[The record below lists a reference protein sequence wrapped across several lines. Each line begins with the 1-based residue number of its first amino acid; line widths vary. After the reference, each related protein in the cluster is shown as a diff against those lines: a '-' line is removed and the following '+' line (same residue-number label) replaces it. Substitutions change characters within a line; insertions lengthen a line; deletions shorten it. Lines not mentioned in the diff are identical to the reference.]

1 MAFSF
6 TPAQQK
12 VLDARGHNILVS
24 AAAGSGKTAV
34 LVERIVRLVTD
45 RENPL
50 DIDRLLVVTFTRAAA
65 AQMRER
71 IGQAL
76 SERLSR
82 DPENQHL
89 QNQQVLLHNAQI
101 TTMDSFFTFLL
112 RNYFCDI
119 DLDPGFRQIEQT
131 ESSLIAKEVMDSFLE
146 EKYAENDTGFLRCV
160 EYFCPGT
167 GDREIEELILDLC
180 RRAGSHPSW
189 EAWLKERAFDY
200 DVPDEDA
207 LFRTSWMQSAVHRLA
222 SLFLEMDAQYAAM
235 EKSCLE
241 TDGLEG
247 VLVFLQE
254 ERKSLFSGIRA
265 LMQTGM
271 SFEEKDS
278 PACPEKEDV
287 LKDEDDLLRCLWE
300 EIRRALSYQFPRY
313 PSPRGKKAAGI
324 DPGVKNAV
332 KTMRDAQK
340 KQITGLRDSMA
351 GSGPEIILEMMRSAR
366 EPMKKLSSLALEFYG
381 RFLEAKREKHVID
394 FVDLEHFALDI
405 LAQRQEDG
413 TYLPRRAAKAL
424 RSFYAEIL
432 IDEYQDSNEV
442 QELMLRIIS
451 GEEDGRNNRFM
462 VGDIKQSI
470 YRFRL
475 ARPEI
480 FMEKYDAYLPD
491 DPEKERIELDQNFRS
506 RKEVLDCVNSLF
518 MRIMRREIGG
528 VEYNWNVSLKQ
539 GADYPAAKSCGE
551 HSYQAELL
559 LLETGQSSAADEDDQ
574 AQGDDILGDQADFGT
589 QEGYEWQ
596 ELFEGMPEDTPEE
609 MPAGDDPGSLTERQK
624 EALLI
629 AGRIR
634 QIVGSLPVRDEESG
648 QMRPA
653 RYGDI
658 VILLRST
665 VGWNEDLRAVF
676 DREGIPSYA
685 ESRTGYFAAR
695 EIREMIGLLQIL
707 DNPRQDIPLYGTLC
721 GYFGGFSQDE
731 IAAIRLMDS
740 DGQLYDALVKSARSS
755 SFEGLEPA
763 CAALDDIEN
772 IKPEEP
778 ESALPD
784 RSFVMDSGLAARC
797 RDFLDFVETWRGKAQ
812 YLSVAEVVE
821 GLLEQTGFL
830 DYCTALPAG
839 GQRAANLAFLRSQ
852 AEAFVKTDFTGLFQF
867 LRFIDG
873 IRSQEID
880 YGEANILDENADV
893 VRIMSIHKS
902 KGLEFPVCFVAG
914 LSKDFSFR
922 KFDASGTMLFDSD
935 WGAGIFYYDPGS
947 RVRATTLRR
956 EEIAEKIRR
965 DCMGE
970 ELRVLYVALTRAK
983 EKLIMTASM
992 KDWEKKLLAW
1002 KSKMAGF
1009 YMTQG
1014 EGKLYPSMIAGASSF
1029 AELICEAVMAQAGP
1043 DSDRV
1048 FYGENREDEE
1058 FPLQVR
1064 IMSEDDLVLHA
1075 GREQMDLSRID
1086 EIWRGM
1092 EGKPLAGQPDPQAAG
1107 QIADRYFYS
1116 YPHEELRDLYAHTS
1130 VSEIKHRA
1138 MQSAI
1143 NSAGGASGAALG
1155 TALEGL
1161 QSAKEGAGPS
1171 GEGPRELF
1179 PEMTPVPYLP
1189 SFIREGTGD
1198 GSVADSEAAA
1208 GEGGA
1213 RRGTAFHRILELID
1227 YKRRDEFL
1235 QDYSEEKGDDPERR
1249 GTALDLW
1256 MASLSEKGL
1265 ISEED
1270 AALVKTG
1277 PLVHFLRS
1285 ALAARMA
1292 RAAEQGRLYREQ
1304 SFLMGCPADEVERY
1318 AAGGGTDPARP
1329 RFPHDEMITL
1339 QGVIDAFF
1347 VENGRI
1353 ILVDYKTDRVRSAG
1367 ELTARYQTQLE
1378 IYARALQQAYSMPV
1392 AEKIIYS
1399 SFLGKEFDI

>member
-34 LVERIVRLVTD
+34 LVERIVRLVTEGD
-45 RENPL
+45 NPL

-76 SERLSR
+76 SQRLSR
-82 DPENQHL
+82 EPKNQHL

-146 EKYAENDTGFLRCV
+146 EKYAENDEGFLRCV
-160 EYFCPGT
+160 EYFCTGT

-207 LFRTSWMQSAVHRLA
+207 LFRTVWMRSAVGRLA
-222 SLFLEMDAQYAAM
+222 SLFMEMDAQYAAM

-241 TDGLEG
+241 TDGMEG

-254 ERKSLFSGIRA
+254 ERRSLFAGIRA
-265 LMQTGM
+265 LMQTDMPFG
-271 SFEEKDS
+271 EKDS
-278 PACPEKEDV
+278 QAGPEKED
-287 LKDEDDLLRCLWE
+287 LIEDEDALLRNLWE
-300 EIRRALSYQFPRY
+300 EIRRALSYQFQRY

-324 DPGVKNAV
+324 DPDVKNAV

-351 GSGPEIILEMMRSAR
+351 GTSPEIILEMMRSAR
-366 EPMKKLSSLALEFYG
+366 EPMQMLSSLALEFYR

-480 FMEKYDAYLPD
+480 FMEKYDTYLPD

-528 VEYNWNVSLKQ
+528 VEYNGNVSLKQ
-539 GADYPAAKSCGE
+539 GADYPAAKSCGDL
-551 HSYQAELL
+551 SYQAELL
-559 LLETGQSSAADEDDQ
+559 LLGTGQSSAGD
-574 AQGDDILGDQADFGT
+574 GDDPAQEDAFPVDQADFGT
-589 QEGYEWQ
+589 QEGNAWQ
-596 ELFEGMPEDTPEE
+596 ENLEGMQEDIPEGVPED
-609 MPAGDDPGSLTERQK
+609 ADSASLTERQK
-624 EALLI
+624 EALMI

-731 IAAIRLMDS
+731 IAAIRLQDP
-740 DGQLYDALVKSARSS
+740 DGQLYDALVKSAQSS
-755 SFEGLEPA
+755 SFEG
-763 CAALDDIEN
+763 
-772 IKPEEP
+772 
-778 ESALPD
+778 
-784 RSFVMDSGLAARC
+784 MDAGLSARC
-797 RDFLDFVETWRGKAQ
+797 RDFLDFVEIWRRKAQ

-821 GLLEQTGFL
+821 GLLDQTGFL

-914 LSKDFSFR
+914 LAKDFSFR
-922 KFDASGTMLFDSD
+922 RYDASGPMLFDSD
-935 WGAGIFYYDPGS
+935 WGTGICYYDPGS

-1009 YMTQG
+1009 YMMQG

-1043 DSDRV
+1043 DPDRV
-1048 FYGENREDEE
+1048 FFGENREDEE
-1058 FPLQVR
+1058 FPVKVR
-1064 IMSEDDLVLHA
+1064 ILSADDLVLHA
-1075 GREQMDLSRID
+1075 GREQLDLSRID

-1092 EGKPLAGQPDPQAAG
+1092 EGKTLDGQPDPEAAG

-1138 MQSAI
+1138 MQSAFT
-1143 NSAGGASGAALG
+1143 SEAGKASGASSG
-1155 TALEGL
+1155 TAFGIALEGL
-1161 QSAKEGAGPS
+1161 QSTGEGASPS
-1171 GEGPRELF
+1171 GEGPLELF
-1179 PEMTPVPYLP
+1179 PELTPVPYLP

-1198 GSVADSEAAA
+1198 GSSADSAGPS

-1235 QDYSEEKGDDPERR
+1235 QDYPEEKGDDPDCRS
-1249 GTALDLW
+1249 TALDLW
-1256 MASLSEKGL
+1256 INSLSEKGL
-1265 ISEED
+1265 ISGED

-1277 PLVHFLRS
+1277 SFVHFLRS
-1285 ALAARMA
+1285 SLAGRMA

-1304 SFLMGCPADEVERY
+1304 SFLMGLPADEVERY
-1318 AAGGGTDPARP
+1318 AAGGGKDPAGP
-1329 RFPHDEMITL
+1329 QFPHDEMITL

-1347 VENGRI
+1347 IENGRI
-1353 ILVDYKTDRVRSAG
+1353 VLVDYKTDRVRSAG
-1367 ELTARYQTQLE
+1367 ELAARYKTQLE

-1399 SFLGKEFDI
+1399 SFLGKEFCI